1 MTTNENSGSPKI
13 FREERLKLIT
23 KHILADNRVYV
34 NELAKQFNV
43 SPSSIRTDLD
53 ELEAFGIL
61 KRTHGGAIISEALA
75 MSVPITGSPDAIAS
89 IITDPADNVTTR
101 SSDAS
106 TFGISRR

>member
-61 KRTHGGAIISEALA
+61 KRTHGGAIISEAL
-75 MSVPITGSPDAIAS
+75 
-89 IITDPADNVTTR
+89 DNRLVL
-101 SSDAS
+101 SL
-106 TFGISRR
+106 IHI